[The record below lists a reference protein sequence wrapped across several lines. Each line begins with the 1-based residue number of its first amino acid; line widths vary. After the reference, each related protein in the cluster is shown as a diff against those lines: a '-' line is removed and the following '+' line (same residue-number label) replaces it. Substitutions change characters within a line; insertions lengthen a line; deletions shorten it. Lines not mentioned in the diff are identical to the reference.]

1 MFDFL
6 DHITLSV
13 RGWAVVSVFAV
24 VAVVFV
30 VALCIWIPYIMIRD
44 FVLLRKGKSALEKG
58 DTQGAFEAY
67 KRLFIANFCDGAVY
81 ENRSESPAEK
91 AIMGMEQSMAKYG
104 APAVFQQILALH
116 REGVRLEIQRAKLAN
131 DTQKNQSDNKVAK
144 IKEQGRALLK
154 TFSFPSSVQPNIG
167 MSPQLGLNQQPDVPA
182 GLPAYN
188 AASAPVLAPTNGL
201 EPLGPTAGYPQNL
214 ASQPPIGES
223 ADPNGLPPLAP
234 IAANPQLRPTQ
245 QKAVPQP
252 NATGQRNPAPEK
264 IKINCTCGK
273 SLVGK
278 ATLRGKIVNCPS
290 CGTALKIE

>member
-6 DHITLSV
+6 DHITLSA

-58 DTQGAFEAY
+58 DAQGAFEAY
-67 KRLFIANFCDGAVY
+67 KRLFIANFCDGAFY

-104 APAVFQQILALH
+104 APAVFQQIVALH
-116 REGVRLEIQRAKLAN
+116 REGVRLEIKRAKLAN
-131 DTQKNQSDNKVAK
+131 DTQKNQSDDKVAR

-154 TFSFPSSVQPNIG
+154 TFSFPSSAQPNIG
-167 MSPQLGLNQQPDVPA
+167 VNPQLGMNQQPDVA
-182 GLPAYN
+182 VGLPAFN
-188 AASAPVLAPTNGL
+188 AASTPGLAPTNGL
-201 EPLGPTAGYPQNL
+201 EPLGPTADYQQNL
-214 ASQPPIGES
+214 ASQPPIGGS

-245 QKAVPQP
+245 HKAAPQP
-252 NATGQRNPAPEK
+252 NATAQRNSKPEK